1 MEPLTAGL
9 IAAAPKLLGGLFSAF
24 APKPRQPLPMAP
36 SLMGGQRFQPAQEE
50 PRQGPTPGQL
60 ILDGILSGGLEAFGT
75 YAQQPTVDDAAK
87 ITGEQTSLLAPKGTV
102 SPGTLGIDPLLRSNA
117 AAIEL
122 MGQPQVA
129 THQLFMGPPQFPIP
143 TVGRAA
149 TYLPTPGELDEYDM
163 FDGLHSLGRRLRRK

>member
-9 IAAAPKLLGGLFSAF
+9 IAAAPSLLGGLFSAF
-24 APKPRQPLPMAP
+24 APKPRKPLPTAP

-60 ILDGILSGGLEAFGT
+60 ILDGIISGGLGALGA
-75 YAQQPTVDDAAK
+75 YAQQPTADHAAK

-102 SPGTLGIDPLLRSNA
+102 SPGTLGINPLLRSNA

-122 MGQPQVA
+122 MGQ
-129 THQLFMGPPQFPIP
+129 
-143 TVGRAA
+143 
-149 TYLPTPGELDEYDM
+149 TP
-163 FDGLHSLGRRLRRK
+163 SLGGVMGQTPLLGGSVRDFDHTYQDYLDAKRIYGGI